1 MSQARI
7 HCFIAGRVQGVAY
20 RAYTQREAAQLGLTG
35 WVRNCPDGR
44 VELVA
49 EGERETLEQLIAWCH
64 QGPPAA
70 EVTEVETQWEDVTGA
85 SVTFDIRR

>member
-1 MSQARI
+1 MPGARI

-20 RAYTQREAAQLGLTG
+20 RIYTQREATQLGLTG
-35 WVRNCPDGR
+35 WVRNCPDGQ

-49 EGERETLEQLIAWCH
+49 EGNREALEQLVAWCH

-70 EVTEVETQWEDVTGA
+70 KVTDVETQWEDETGELT
-85 SVTFDIRR
+85 SFEIRR

>member
-1 MSQARI
+1 MTHARI
-7 HCFIAGRVQGVAY
+7 HCFISGRVQGVSY
-20 RAYTQREAAQLGLTG
+20 RAYTQHEATHLGLTG

-49 EGERETLEQLIAWCH
+49 EGELETLQQLVLWCY

-70 EVTEVETQWEDVTGA
+70 VVTAVETQWET
-85 SVTFDIRR
+85 DIGIYRAFEIRH